1 MSLRPAWSW
10 PCNQNLKK
18 PMRSYLEKSKKSL
31 SSEIMP
37 AAMLAVSL
45 VLEDGW
51 SREKREGGESRIIVK
66 SLVPLNEF
74 EVLVDDHGK
83 GEVLWADVGA
93 VAARGAVKITK

>member
-1 MSLRPAWSW
+1 M
-10 PCNQNLKK
+10 
-18 PMRSYLEKSKKSL
+18 
-31 SSEIMP
+31 
-37 AAMLAVSL
+37 
-45 VLEDGW
+45 DGPER
-51 SREKREGGESRIIVK
+51 REKGGGSRIIVK